1 MHRKGTWEKISKQVR
16 DYSAAAGFSLV
27 VRWVRKM
34 DYSRASD
41 WGARLGRL
49 GYRLIGNHRRRSL
62 KNLARVFGEERSPHE
77 LERIATAMFENFF
90 RSGFECV
97 AYSHLPAVEK
107 KEYVQIIGKEK
118 LDEALGLGRGV
129 IALTAHMGNFLIL
142 MTRLALEGYDI
153 DLLVKKMKDKKV
165 EQRLQKLREEFSL
178 NTIYVNPKIQAA
190 KSSLEAL
197 KNNHVL
203 VLLGDQKQGEG
214 GVDITFFGMP
224 AKAAAGPI
232 SLSISTGA
240 PVLPMFMVR
249 NPDQITHTLVIDAP
263 LELTRTGSKKKD
275 IEINAQK
282 YTDVIQSYV
291 EKYPDQWIWNHKR
304 WAQ

>member
-1 MHRKGTWEKISKQVR
+1 MGKISQQVR
-16 DYSAAAGFSLV
+16 DDTGAAGFSILF
-27 VRWVRKM
+27 RWVRKM

-41 WGARLGRL
+41 WGARFGRL

-62 KNLARVFGEERSPHE
+62 KNLARVFGQDKSPHE
-77 LERIATAMFENFF
+77 LESIAAAMFENFF
-90 RSGFECV
+90 RSAFECV

-107 KEYVQIIGKEK
+107 KGYVHITGKEK
-118 LDEALGLGRGV
+118 LVEALGLGRGV

-142 MTRLALEGYDI
+142 MTRLALEGYDV

-165 EQRLQKLREEFSL
+165 EQRLQNLRMEL
-178 NTIYVNPKIQAA
+178 NINTIYVNPKVQSARA
-190 KSSLEAL
+190 SLGAL

-203 VLLGDQKQGEG
+203 VLLGDQKQRKG
-214 GVDITFFGMP
+214 GVDVTFFGIP

-232 SLSISTGA
+232 SLSIATGA

-249 NPDQITHTLVIDAP
+249 NPDQITHTLVIESP
-263 LELTRTGSKKKD
+263 LELTRTGSRKKD
-275 IEINAQK
+275 IEINVQK

-291 EKYPDQWIWNHKR
+291 QKYPDQWIWNHRR